1 MCIRGS
7 IRFLG
12 LGLIEINC
20 HWEFTSCKLI
30 LNKVAKFCCVT
41 DDVVRHCL
49 VVIRAGPDWLL
60 LSMYACG
67 NMFCLRFCDHYSGKK
82 KLLPRWTVYSP
93 LFSRIL
99 IQSLN
104 ARRESR
110 ENWTPAQNGRLYT
123 VGVRGFFARLSTFTF
138 PPPHPPA
145 SSSSSHCARFFFPVG
160 WVTERQWTVSFLV
173 TPEVEYQAFPRKRVG

>member
-1 MCIRGS
+1 MSCVRQNICNPCQLWYFIYHGSFFVVAVVLRVCIRGS

-49 VVIRAGPDWLL
+49 VVIRAGRDWLL

-67 NMFCLRFCDHYSGKK
+67 NMFCLRFCDLHYSGRK
-82 KLLPRWTVYSP
+82 KLLPRWTVQPSIFSYFYSVVK
-93 LFSRIL
+93 RAEGIARE
-99 IQSLN
+99 LN
-104 ARRESR
+104 ASAKE
-110 ENWTPAQNGRLYT
+110 ETLQGR
-123 VGVRGFFARLSTFTF
+123 G
-138 PPPHPPA
+138 
-145 SSSSSHCARFFFPVG
+145 
-160 WVTERQWTVSFLV
+160 
-173 TPEVEYQAFPRKRVG
+173 